1 MIPPKAIELIKIWEG
16 CRLKAY
22 RCSANVL
29 TIGYGD
35 THNVKEGMVIT
46 QEEAEKRLAK
56 HLKELN
62 AQLSTLLNVPLKE
75 NQRAAILSL
84 IFNIGI
90 GAFRTSTLRKK
101 INAKDEAG
109 IKEEFLKWNKA
120 GGKVVQGLV
129 NRRAD
134 ELHIFLGEN
143 ASSSD
148 LDTDLLPTGPTEDEI
163 NDILE
168 DVEQSVLK

>member
-1 MIPPKAIELIKIWEG
+1 MIPPKAVELIKVWEG

-35 THNVKEGMVIT
+35 THNVKENMVIT
-46 QEEAEKRLAK
+46 QEEAEKRLIK
-56 HLKELN
+56 HLTELD
-62 AQLSTLLNVPLKE
+62 AQLSTLLNVPLKP

-84 IFNIGI
+84 VFNIGI

-101 INAKDEAG
+101 INARDEEAVK
-109 IKEEFLKWNKA
+109 IEFLKWNKVD
-120 GGKVVQGLV
+120 GKVNQGLV

-134 ELHIFLGEN
+134 ELSVFL
-143 ASSSD
+143 SSPD
-148 LDTDLLPTGPTEDEI
+148 LVDLLPDIATEDEI

-168 DVEQSVLK
+168 DVEKKVFKK